1 LVAQPL
7 LAVRVLRLSVVYEF
21 VEVEKIAQPRVAVL
35 LELSE
40 IFVGRGFSRDIQMAT
55 FAAFRP

>member
-1 LVAQPL
+1 M
-7 LAVRVLRLSVVYEF
+7 
-21 VEVEKIAQPRVAVL
+21 AVL

-55 FAAFRP
+55 IAAFRP